1 MSATPG
7 WAPEGLAPSSE
18 VDRALQ
24 PYLLATDADDAQ
36 ARLGDVLQQVAAPV
50 AWDVIRGQL
59 RGVDKS
65 DLDDVHA
72 GVLLALAVHLR
83 GARSA
88 ADGSGPIRDLTG
100 YVATV
105 AHNACHAFLRA
116 RFPHRAHLRS
126 RVRYVLT
133 RDPSVALWEGGRR
146 EWLCGAAAQRGAA
159 RHGDAAARLTEL
171 GRRLGGG
178 GSLPDLIRS
187 LLRELPGPAR
197 FDDLVD
203 AVAAIQGI
211 EDALPRPRP
220 REHDDADRRDEQPD
234 PGPSPESA
242 LAQRDFLS
250 ALWSEIRLLPAGQR
264 AALLLNLRDAEGH
277 GMVALFPLTDT
288 ATLAEL
294 AEAIGMPEERLRAV
308 WDELPREDA
317 WIAEWLGVT
326 PRQVINLRKCARERL
341 ARRMKKGSW

>member
-1 MSATPG
+1 VGAPPGASA
-7 WAPEGLAPSSE
+7 ASE

-24 PYLLATDADDAQ
+24 PYLLAADAEDART
-36 ARLGDVLQQVAAPV
+36 RLGDLLQEVAAPV
-50 AWDVIRGQL
+50 AWDVIKGHL
-59 RGVDKS
+59 RGVAKG

-72 GVLLALAVHLR
+72 GVLLALAAHLR
-83 GARSA
+83 GARTPG
-88 ADGSGPIRDLTG
+88 DGTTPIRDLTG

-105 AHNACHAFLRA
+105 AHNACHAFLRT

-126 RVRYVLT
+126 RVRYVVT
-133 RDPSVALWEGGRR
+133 RDPEFALWEGGRR
-146 EWLCGAAAQRGAA
+146 EWLCGSAAHRGAA
-159 RHGDAAARLTEL
+159 RHGDAASRLVEM

-178 GSLPDLIRS
+178 RSLPELIRS
-187 LLRELPGPAR
+187 LVRELPGPAR

-211 EDALPRPRP
+211 EDAQPRARTP
-220 REHDDADRRDEQPD
+220 DDDVDRRHEQPD

-264 AALLLNLRDAEGH
+264 AALLLNLRDADGH
-277 GMVALFPLTDT
+277 GMVGLFPLTGT
-288 ATLAEL
+288 AGVPEL
-294 AEAIGMPEERLRAV
+294 AGAIGMPEDELRAL
-308 WDELPREDA
+308 WDELPRDDA
-317 WIAEWLGVT
+317 WIAGWLGVT